1 MADHEN
7 TDNGASDGT
16 RSSARDDSLAR
27 LLRLAGPRPTVPP
40 DVQERVH
47 DAVRNEW
54 RSTVRQRRTLWW
66 GVPVALAATIVL
78 AVALTSRGP
87 EVRIAPI
94 ATVAVVDGNA
104 DASVGLPSLGDEIYP
119 GDAITTGDHGMA
131 LAVTNGLSLRFAA
144 GTTATFD
151 SIEELTLRT
160 GRVYADT
167 GQSIY
172 DDRSITVHTGVGSA
186 KDVGTRF
193 AVAFLDGDM
202 KVAVR
207 EGKVDVS
214 GHRDSYT
221 AEEGDLLI
229 LQPNDGVVFDKVPA
243 YDSSWDWAEALA
255 PAFDIENR
263 SVLDFLKWAARET
276 GKELVFE
283 NEDVRKAAM
292 VSYLSGSVS
301 GFTPAE
307 AVDSVMPTTNFE
319 HRIDA
324 QRIIIKFAR

>member
-1 MADHEN
+1 
-7 TDNGASDGT
+7 
-16 RSSARDDSLAR
+16 
-27 LLRLAGPRPTVPP
+27 
-40 DVQERVH
+40 
-47 DAVRNEW
+47 
-54 RSTVRQRRTLWW
+54 
-66 GVPVALAATIVL
+66 
-78 AVALTSRGP
+78 
-87 EVRIAPI
+87 
-94 ATVAVVDGNA
+94 
-104 DASVGLPSLGDEIYP
+104 
-119 GDAITTGDHGMA
+119 
-131 LAVTNGLSLRFAA
+131 
-144 GTTATFD
+144 
-151 SIEELTLRT
+151 
-160 GRVYADT
+160 
-167 GQSIY
+167 
-172 DDRSITVHTGVGSA
+172 
-186 KDVGTRF
+186 
-193 AVAFLDGDM
+193 M

-324 QRIIIKFAR
+324 QRITIKFAR